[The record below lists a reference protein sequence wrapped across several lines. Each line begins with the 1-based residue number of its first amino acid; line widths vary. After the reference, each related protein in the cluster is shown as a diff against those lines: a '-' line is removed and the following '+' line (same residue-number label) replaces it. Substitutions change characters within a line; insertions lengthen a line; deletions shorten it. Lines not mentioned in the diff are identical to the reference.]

1 MARSA
6 IDDPPEG
13 AAPYNADVTL
23 LERPVQAPPT
33 FKRWR
38 WTLEDYLRLGETGI
52 IGEDERVELIAGE
65 IVHMSPIGDRHIAA
79 CMKANALFAARGPSV
94 CIVSVQGPL
103 RLGHGYE
110 PMPDVV
116 VLKPRTD
123 FYVHGHKPDDVLLV
137 IEVADS
143 SRDYDLNEKALIY
156 ARALIP
162 EYWVSNLVEDTL
174 VVHRQPTTNGY
185 ASIRALKRDQ
195 TIAPLAFPDWELTVE
210 ALLP

>member
-1 MARSA
+1 
-6 IDDPPEG
+6 
-13 AAPYNADVTL
+13 VTSL
-23 LERPVQAPPT
+23 ARPVQAPPT

-38 WTLEDYLRLGETGI
+38 WTLAEYLRLGETGI
-52 IGEDERVELIAGE
+52 IGEDERVELIDGE
-65 IVHMSPIGDRHIAA
+65 IVCMAPIGDRHYPGTARA
-79 CMKANALFAARGPSV
+79 MTPFARRVPDA

-103 RLGHGYE
+103 RLGQGYE

-116 VLKPRTD
+116 VLKPCAD

-143 SRDYDLNEKALIY
+143 SRDYDLNEKARLY
-156 ARALIP
+156 AAALIP
-162 EYWVSNLVEDTL
+162 EYWVADLVEDTL

-185 ASIRALKRDQ
+185 GSVQSLKRGQ
-195 TIAPLAFPDWELTVE
+195 MLAPLAFPDWELAVE